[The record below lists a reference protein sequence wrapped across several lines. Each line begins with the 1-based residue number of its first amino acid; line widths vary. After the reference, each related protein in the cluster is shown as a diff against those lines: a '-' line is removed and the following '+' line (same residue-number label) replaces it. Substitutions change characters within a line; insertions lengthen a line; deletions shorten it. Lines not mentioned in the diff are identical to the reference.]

1 MKKLFLF
8 CVVAGAL
15 TLASCSSISHTAYSD
30 AVNTELY
37 NRTYADLNVSDNVIT
52 YKFIPT
58 KAHERAGI
66 KSLKAAAIDKA
77 LEANGQGDLLVNPR
91 FEIKKTMSGIQYVIV
106 TGHPATYKN
115 FHNITKEEAEI
126 IDMLKNKKK

>member
-8 CVVAGAL
+8 CVAAGAL
-15 TLASCSSISHTAYSD
+15 TLASCSSISHTAYSEE
-30 AVNTELY
+30 VNTDVY
-37 NRTYADLNVSDNVIT
+37 NRTYADLKVSDNVIT

-77 LEANGQGDLLVNPR
+77 LEANGQGDLMVNPR
-91 FEIKKTMSGIQYVIV
+91 FEIKKTPGGIQYIIV

-115 FHNITKEEAEI
+115 FHNMTKEEVEI
-126 IDMLKNKKK
+126 IDILKNKKK